1 METTNDLA
9 IQKQTITSREIAE
22 ITGKQHKHVMRDIRA
37 MEPAWEK
44 IGQSKF
50 GLIDYTD
57 QRNRKK
63 PQYELTKTEC
73 LYVSTKFNDEARAML
88 VLRWEKL
95 EKERLLNTPNFANPA
110 EAARAWGKRERMN
123 QLGNVKEKSDKR
135 WMK

>member
-9 IQKQTITSREIAE
+9 IQKQTMTSREIAE
-22 ITGKQHKHVMRDIRA
+22 ITGKQHKNVMRDIRA

-44 IGQSKF
+44 IGGLKF
-50 GLIDYTD
+50 ELIYYTD

-73 LYVSTKFNDEARAML
+73 LYVLTKFNDEARAML

-95 EKERLLNTPNFANPA
+95 EKERLLNTPNFADPGEAAIAWGEQYKKNQLA
-110 EAARAWGKRERMN
+110 EAKA
-123 QLGNVKEKSDKR
+123 KSA
-135 WMK
+135 